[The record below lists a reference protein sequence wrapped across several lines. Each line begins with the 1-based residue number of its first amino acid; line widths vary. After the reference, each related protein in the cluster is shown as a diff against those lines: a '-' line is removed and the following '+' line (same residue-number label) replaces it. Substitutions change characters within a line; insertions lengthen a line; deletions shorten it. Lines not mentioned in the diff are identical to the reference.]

1 MLRPGTLMGAVN
13 SISCQQQTLRCCA
26 RTAKA
31 HPYTAWPC
39 RRFMFGPGTLTGA
52 TDFVLRQQRTF
63 RVAAYEGKVRALCM
77 HRSDFEA
84 LSDKDPEV
92 RHRIDTSE
100 HEGIGLPRAPKCALL
115 LASVTP
121 LYCLKGVGTHVQR
134 PCVSISSHL
143 ALQPACC
150 YCARLMWYRCL
161 QAMIVLL
168 TMLTRT
174 SVVDATHVWEQLA
187 RQNASTP

>member
-13 SISCQQQTLRCCA
+13 SISCQQRTLRCCA
-26 RTAKA
+26 RTAMA

-84 LSDKDPEV
+84 QSDKDPEV
-92 RHRIDTSE
+92 RHHIDTSK
-100 HEGIGLPRAPKCALL
+100 HEGMGLPRASNAH
-115 LASVTP
+115 
-121 LYCLKGVGTHVQR
+121 YCWPV
-134 PCVSISSHL
+134 
-143 ALQPACC
+143 
-150 YCARLMWYRCL
+150 
-161 QAMIVLL
+161 
-168 TMLTRT
+168 
-174 SVVDATHVWEQLA
+174 
-187 RQNASTP
+187 

>member
-1 MLRPGTLMGAVN
+1 MSRRGCCSLSAASKCAVPAELKL
-13 SISCQQQTLRCCA
+13 SLCCEVWQEVLIKARRVMRAVIFILCQQRTFKCCA

-100 HEGIGLPRAPKCALL
+100 HDCVGVPK
-115 LASVTP
+115 AS
-121 LYCLKGVGTHVQR
+121 K
-134 PCVSISSHL
+134 
-143 ALQPACC
+143 
-150 YCARLMWYRCL
+150 
-161 QAMIVLL
+161 
-168 TMLTRT
+168 
-174 SVVDATHVWEQLA
+174 
-187 RQNASTP
+187 